1 MAGLTGG
8 SFYGLKVSELD
19 NAADNNNESNG
30 TTLGADGQSA
40 FSLVNLGD
48 VSAKTGADIQ
58 ADSEADEVTEFL
70 RPEDGQWGTV
80 DPDIFYFVTTN
91 GFGSPSRLWA
101 AAFNDAS
108 DPTAGGTIKLL
119 LDGTEGQQ
127 MLDNMTVN
135 EDGKIIM
142 QEDPGNNAH
151 LAKVWEYDPETD
163 ELTQLAQHDPDRF
176 ITGRAELHHPGRGI
190 VRRHRRHRHPRFGR
204 PERLSDGRSVAQQ
217 SGRRAGAGRPASTD
231 VPGPHL
237 IDRPPAARS
246 TRHDACR
253 IKSGSVAIP
262 APRAYAGGLNQC
274 ERQTWSGT
282 ASMQCRLSNSLGS

>member
-1 MAGLTGG
+1 MT
-8 SFYGLKVSELD
+8 ELD

-48 VSAKTGADIQ
+48 VSAKTGAEIQ

-101 AAFNDAS
+101 AEFNDAS
-108 DPTAGGTIKLL
+108 NPTAGGTIRLL

-135 EDGKIIM
+135 KDGKIIM

-163 ELTQLAQHDPDRF
+163 AADATRSARPRPV
-176 ITGRAELHHPGRGI
+176 HHRL
-190 VRRHRRHRHPRFGR
+190 RRTSSPRTR
-204 PERLSDGRSVAQQ
+204 N
-217 SGRRAGAGRPASTD
+217 RPASSTSPTSS
-231 VPGPHL
+231 V
-237 IDRPPAARS
+237 RPARTS
-246 TRHDACR
+246 
-253 IKSGSVAIP
+253 I
-262 APRAYAGGLNQC
+262 
-274 ERQTWSGT
+274 
-282 ASMQCRLSNSLGS
+282 